1 MLILPIGDEPNDPKR
16 VAWMNYAL
24 IAMSFAFYVLALS
37 KGIADGGYDT
47 FVLHWAYNPADPSVT
62 TLFSSMFMHANWM
75 HLGGNMLFLWIFGDN
90 VEARLGPLLYLVAYL
105 VLGVVATLVFGIFN
119 AGLDLPLIGA
129 SGAIS
134 GVQGLYWIACPR
146 HKVKVFVWV
155 FIIIV
160 TVIHVNA
167 RWIMVFW
174 FFMQDV
180 LPILVGQGPTGGGV
194 AHAAHLGGFAGGM
207 LLMLLMR
214 SFMPGMKAVEEG
226 EFAHAARYRGGRAVS
241 KRYERTRRRNP
252 YAGAAQRRPPRP
264 PRPPPA
270 RHPPP
275 LPPRD
280 PDP

>member
-1 MLILPIGDEPNDPKR
+1 MLILPIGDEPNDPGR

-24 IAMSFAFYVLALS
+24 IAMNIALYALALS
-37 KGIADGGYDT
+37 KGTDGWPAQSGYDQ
-47 FVLHWAYNPADPSVT
+47 FVLRWAYNPSDASVP

-90 VEARLGPLLYLVAYL
+90 VEARLGPLLYLIAYL
-105 VLGVVATLVFGIFN
+105 ILGVVATLAFGLFN
-119 AGLDLPLIGA
+119 AGLDEPVLGA

-146 HKVKVFVWV
+146 HRVKVFVWV

-180 LPILVGQGPTGGGV
+180 LPMLVGEGPTGGGV
-194 AHAAHLGGFAGGM
+194 AHLAHLGGFAGGV
-207 LLMLLMR
+207 LLMLGMR
-214 SFMPGMKAVEEG
+214 SFLPRMQAVEEG
-226 EFAHAARYRGGRAVS
+226 ELAHARRYRGGRAGS
-241 KRYERTRRRNP
+241 RRYERIRRRDP
-252 YAGAAQRRPPRP
+252 YAPGGRKLSR
-264 PRPPPA
+264 
-270 RHPPP
+270 PPP

-280 PDP
+280 PDA